1 MPLNHRCPL
10 LSHLF
15 HRLRDR
21 QRGQSLVELA
31 LVLPILLALLAGAL
45 DLGRVFYATVSLNN
59 AAREGALQ
67 AAETPTSYVE
77 DGACDTATNR
87 VVCRVLLEAKDT
99 MTTVR
104 PTDIDVTCTVQ
115 LPSPCP
121 KQAAS
126 LVTVEVRGTFT
137 LLTPLLRSVLGTD
150 TLNLRSTASA
160 QINYLPPEAV
170 AVPSPSASESA
181 SASPSPSC
189 TPVPNVIGMSPTDAA
204 IALDAA
210 GFLGTG
216 IGDLTTGPK
225 MKVQAQSIDSSQCR
239 EAFANPR
246 LEVIFQYRPLN

>member
-1 MPLNHRCPL
+1 MPRLPRR
-10 LSHLF
+10 F
-15 HRLRDR
+15 HDH

-31 LVLPILLALLAGAL
+31 LVLPILLVLLAAAL
-45 DLGRVFYATVSLNN
+45 DLGRVFYSTVSLNN

-67 AAETPTSYVE
+67 AAETPSSYVE
-77 DGACDTATNR
+77 DAACNTATNL
-87 VVCRVLLEAKDT
+87 VVCRVLLEAKGT
-99 MTTVR
+99 MTTIL
-104 PTDIDVTCTVQ
+104 PTDIDVKCNPVDVP
-115 LPSPCP
+115 LPCP

-137 LLTPLLRSVLGTD
+137 LLTPLLRGILGTD

-160 QINYLPPEAV
+160 QVNYLPPAA
-170 AVPSPSASESA
+170 AVPSATPSASVSPSASA
-181 SASPSPSC
+181 SASPTPTASC

-204 IALDAA
+204 IALDSA

-246 LEVIFQYRPLN
+246 LEIVFQYRPQN